1 MAARLSRTLAVRF
14 ALTMG
19 VALVV
24 ITLGAYRGMTRILRD
39 QLDRSLR
46 STYELQSGAL
56 AARGS
61 IFRLPGVDER
71 RFEEEI
77 NRLVVGRDTAGRIVQ
92 ANTEPAMDLTLDAA
106 AFGRALSG
114 RTTAADGK
122 WRGRE
127 VRALYGPAPAGAGA
141 IAVLEVGASLG
152 PLEAASREV
161 LFGMLATALLGAVAS
176 LVGAAWLTRS
186 ALEPVETIA
195 RQATTIQGGRTGQR
209 ITAHA
214 DVIELRGLIE
224 ILNQMLARLE
234 RSDEW
239 HRQIIRDLGHDLRT
253 PIATMRTAV
262 EMALRTERRPDQ
274 YREALG
280 STLEEI
286 DRLTLISDAL
296 GLLAKLE
303 SGDVEPV
310 FVPSDV
316 GTVAQQ
322 AVERARERA
331 GGQRIHLTRPAEPL
345 AASVDTHLLGMV
357 LDQLLDNA
365 RRHTPSGTRVDVTVA
380 ASDGDIG
387 LTVEDEGPGVP
398 QEMLGQL
405 FNRFYRGDPARGRQA
420 GLGLGLT
427 LAAAIVDLHRGRI
440 TAERGSPRG
449 LRIRIELPGHP
460 LVQPRSNAHQPQS
473 RQDQP
478 DPAH

>member
-195 RQATTIQGGRTGQR
+195 RQATAIQGGRTGQR

-214 DVIELRGLIE
+214 DVIELRGPIE
-224 ILNQMLARLE
+224 VLNQMLARLE
-234 RSDEW
+234 RSHEW
-239 HRQIIRDLGHDLRT
+239 HRQ
-253 PIATMRTAV
+253 
-262 EMALRTERRPDQ
+262 
-274 YREALG
+274 
-280 STLEEI
+280 
-286 DRLTLISDAL
+286 
-296 GLLAKLE
+296 
-303 SGDVEPV
+303 
-310 FVPSDV
+310 
-316 GTVAQQ
+316 
-322 AVERARERA
+322 
-331 GGQRIHLTRPAEPL
+331 
-345 AASVDTHLLGMV
+345 
-357 LDQLLDNA
+357 
-365 RRHTPSGTRVDVTVA
+365 
-380 ASDGDIG
+380 
-387 LTVEDEGPGVP
+387 
-398 QEMLGQL
+398 
-405 FNRFYRGDPARGRQA
+405 
-420 GLGLGLT
+420 
-427 LAAAIVDLHRGRI
+427 
-440 TAERGSPRG
+440 
-449 LRIRIELPGHP
+449 
-460 LVQPRSNAHQPQS
+460 
-473 RQDQP
+473 
-478 DPAH
+478 